1 MSALT
6 DPAPRPRPPLRGPR
20 MRCGARRPRGA
31 RRPGTLRRV
40 LVEEDG
46 STLLLATFFGALS
59 LALVLL
65 VVAAT
70 SLYLERERL
79 FTLADGA
86 ALAGAES
93 FPLETVFRDESGQPR
108 PVLRSAEVEE
118 AARDYL
124 ADASPSFRDL
134 RLLNAGTRDGR
145 SATVSLSCSWAPPMV
160 SLMVPAGVRL
170 EVSATARS
178 VLR

>member
-1 MSALT
+1 MSAVPRPV
-6 DPAPRPRPPLRGPR
+6 PAPPGPR
-20 MRCGARRPRGA
+20 RASC
-31 RRPGTLRRV
+31 LRR
-40 LVEEDG
+40 LGEEDG
-46 STLLLATFFGALS
+46 STLLLAIFFGALS

-70 SLYLERERL
+70 SLYLERKRL

-86 ALAGAES
+86 ALAAAES
-93 FPLETVFRDESGQPR
+93 FPLESVGRDDSGEPR
-108 PVLRSAEVEE
+108 PVLRSPDVEA

-124 ADASPSFRDL
+124 GDVSPSFEDL
-134 RLLNAGTRDGR
+134 RLLSADTSDGR
-145 SATVSLSCSWAPPMV
+145 SATVSLSCSWVPPMA
-160 SLMVPAGVRL
+160 SLVLSGGVRL